1 MTTTYLTAVTLA
13 AATLLVSCGSQ
24 PSPRAT
30 DTVTQ
35 LAPAIAPAAQTT
47 TLAPRE
53 ENRMAD
59 IACKKLE
66 AGYTPSQIV
75 DMLDAEHPG
84 LTREYLQQIVQEA
97 VDVQCKPSQFRPF
110 G

>member
-1 MTTTYLTAVTLA
+1 MTLA
-13 AATLLVSCGSQ
+13 AATLLRLVRR
-24 PSPRAT
+24 PTVLAAPH
-30 DTVTQ
+30 TVTQ
-35 LAPAIAPAAQTT
+35 QARATAPAAQTAT
-47 TLAPRE
+47 SAPTLARQ

-66 AGYTPSQIV
+66 AGYTSSQIV
-75 DMLDAEHPG
+75 DMLGAEHPG

-97 VDVQCKPSQFRPF
+97 ADVQCKPSQFRPF